1 MLMDTNIQ
9 SEYNNMNR
17 QTDSDHITYETTT
30 KVSTEIESR
39 QSESVNKT

>member
-1 MLMDTNIQ
+1 MDTNIQ

-17 QTDSDHITYETTT
+17 QTDSDHITTT
-30 KVSTEIESR
+30 KVSIEIESR